1 MSAAASVRFAV
12 ALVAVGFGVNAV
24 TVRAGA
30 PPREKKAQPGTK
42 AAQDARAS
50 VPLKPVAERTLPFMF
65 GGFAGG
71 GGGAEEAPELKPV
84 TVYVVPPITV
94 KAAKTWQILGQSIA
108 FNFPQETPLEDVLK
122 YLKSATSDEKEKQKG
137 LSIYVDPIA
146 LQEAEKTQT
155 SPVTLDLDDVPISL
169 GLTLAL
175 RQLGLKFYVDPH
187 GIVMIVSEGE
197 TEHLT
202 DTSTQILEELVELRG
217 QVGTAGAPRVVGP
230 GNPALLRSLTREVA
244 ELKQQVTELQGM
256 IKGLSEKTVP
266 RPAANPGVR

>member
-24 TVRAGA
+24 SVRAGE
-30 PPREKKAQPGTK
+30 PPREKKAQPQIKPTR
-42 AAQDARAS
+42 DARAS

-65 GGFAGG
+65 GGFAG

-122 YLKSATSDEKEKQKG
+122 YLKSATSDEKTKEKG
-137 LSIYVDPIA
+137 VSIYVDPVG
-146 LQEAEKTQT
+146 LQECEKTMA
-155 SPVTLDLDDVPISL
+155 SPVTLELQDVPISV
-169 GLTLAL
+169 GLTLML

-202 DTSTQILEELVELRG
+202 DPSTQILEELVELRG

-256 IKGLSEKTVP
+256 IKGLTEKAAP
-266 RPAANPGVR
+266 RPAANPSVR